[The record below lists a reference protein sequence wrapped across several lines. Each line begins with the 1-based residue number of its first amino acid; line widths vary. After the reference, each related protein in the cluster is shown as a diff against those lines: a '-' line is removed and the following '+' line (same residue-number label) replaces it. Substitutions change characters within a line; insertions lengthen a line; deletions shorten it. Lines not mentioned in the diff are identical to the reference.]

1 MKKSRTLSATL
12 AACALLALSLAVPAA
27 ASAAWGAIAINPKTG
42 DVGVGFGE
50 QTKNDAQNEAE
61 KDCKGKCRQVL
72 YVRNKCGAVAVNSR
86 RLVAGFGP
94 TKHDAVK
101 KAKKKA
107 RKGPGGA
114 KLVAWVCSG

>member
-1 MKKSRTLSATL
+1 VR
-12 AACALLALSLAVPAA
+12 AARAVARRPRRRERRL
-27 ASAAWGAIAINPKTG
+27 GRDRDQPEINPKTG